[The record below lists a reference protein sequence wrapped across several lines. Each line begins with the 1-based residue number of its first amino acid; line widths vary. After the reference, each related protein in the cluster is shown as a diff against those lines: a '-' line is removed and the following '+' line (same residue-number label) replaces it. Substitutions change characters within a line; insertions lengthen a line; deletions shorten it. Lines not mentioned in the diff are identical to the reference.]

1 LHRCYCLLSMQW
13 VAAHRTPSPQLLALS
28 KQPVLPVRSHKLK
41 PRIAKLLVERR
52 ERAGH
57 YKKQQRP
64 ASAPPRTALSA
75 RLSTSTSTS
84 SSDDILQHSAEALL
98 RELLPPSLLADAS
111 AAELFSDSTLP
122 LAAILQRRAEADRWL
137 KAEIG
142 GTQSMLFEAE
152 TPWLHD
158 AIAARKKEADRSAA
172 QVYSTTLCSTLHSLL
187 YRSTNMNRTS
197 STCTLSYSFTIHTAI
212 VEHFSTATTTIA
224 LPC

>member
-1 LHRCYCLLSMQW
+1 MIKIACCKALECARSASLLLKELVLLLSCCCSSMQW
-13 VAAHRTPSPQLLALS
+13 VAAHRTPALQLLALS
-28 KQPVLPVRSHKLK
+28 RQPVLPVRSHKLK

-64 ASAPPRTALSA
+64 ASAPPLAALSA
-75 RLSTSTSTS
+75 RLSAS
-84 SSDDILQHSAEALL
+84 SSTDDALQHSAQALL
-98 RELLPPSLLADAS
+98 RELLPPSMLADAS
-111 AAELFSDSTLP
+111 SAELFSDSTLP
-122 LAAILQRRAEADRWL
+122 LAVILQRRAEADRWL

-172 QVYSTTLCSTLHSLL
+172 QVYRIVFCSLL
-187 YRSTNMNRTS
+187 S
-197 STCTLSYSFTIHTAI
+197 
-212 VEHFSTATTTIA
+212 
-224 LPC
+224 